1 MCTGDRLYRD
11 QIIDEAIGVGNKVA
25 WMDFD
30 VQRDSA
36 LAENVLQNEKKK
48 RIIKSRSCLSVR
60 LALIRAQP
68 LFEPSFYILIDQL
81 RDALS

>member
-30 VQRDSA
+30 VQRDGA

-48 RIIKSRSCLSVR
+48 ESLKVGRAYRYGSR
-60 LALIRAQP
+60 
-68 LFEPSFYILIDQL
+68 
-81 RDALS
+81 